1 MGVNPVPDNIL
12 TPRSGSRTTLPR
24 TPLPTP
30 RARPHMSFRC
40 SAPTLTVLMPSS
52 SQHPSPSPVG
62 ATLVVAR

>member
-1 MGVNPVPDNIL
+1 MGVNPVPDDIL
-12 TPRSGSRTTLPR
+12 PRRSGSRTTLPR

-52 SQHPSPSPVG
+52 SQHPILPP
-62 ATLVVAR
+62 